1 MQYNHKSKMTFT
13 KPRYMIIIKY
23 IQKTPLFKK
32 CHKKS
37 IKSFLVWKMIC
48 QKTSKINKNIS
59 NKFGFIFIKKQMQI
73 ILRLAALAVYV
84 CLIFY

>member
-23 IQKTPLFKK
+23 IQKTPLFIK
-32 CHKKS
+32 CHEKTN
-37 IKSFLVWKMIC
+37 FLVWKMIC

-59 NKFGFIFIKKQMQI
+59 NKFRFIFIKKQMQI
-73 ILRLAALAVYV
+73 ILRLAALAVYI
-84 CLIFY
+84 CLICY